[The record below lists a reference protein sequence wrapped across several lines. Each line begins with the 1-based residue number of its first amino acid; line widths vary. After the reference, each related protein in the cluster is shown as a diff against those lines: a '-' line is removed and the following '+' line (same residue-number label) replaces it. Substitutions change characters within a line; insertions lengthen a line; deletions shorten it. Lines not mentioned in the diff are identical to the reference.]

1 MEEIQCSLYLS
12 WCNYLVNNHY
22 SKIGTGTQA
31 SKKYPIIPSSFR
43 NSKSFV
49 DPGQTESCQP
59 TIGIKSISYI
69 LNAFGNPDMGCIQMF
84 KILIVDPNDPFR
96 QSLKK
101 VIVNRLPL
109 IDIQEASD
117 ETECMEKVKLF
128 EPNLIFLEIHLP
140 NQSGLDLARR
150 IKIDRPDVIILLLTS
165 YDLPEYQT
173 AAEESGIDHLVPK
186 DEWTGLDMID
196 LVQSIL
202 SGQDVNEHEDRWIAN
217 HTFEES

>member
-1 MEEIQCSLYLS
+1 MIEIQCLLYLS
-12 WCNYLVNNHY
+12 WRNYLVNHHY
-22 SKIGTGTQA
+22 SKIRTGTQA
-31 SKKYPIIPSSFR
+31 SKKYPIIPSSLR
-43 NSKSFV
+43 NSETFV
-49 DPGQTESCQP
+49 YPGQTESYQP
-59 TIGIKSISYI
+59 TIEIESIAAV

-101 VIVNRLPL
+101 VIVNRFPF

-117 ETECMEKVKLF
+117 GTECMETVDLF

-140 NQSGLDLARR
+140 NQRGLDLARR
-150 IKIDRPDVIILLLTS
+150 IKIDRPDVIIVLLTS

-202 SGQDVNEHEDRWIAN
+202 SDLDIDE
-217 HTFEES
+217 